1 MRFTS
6 SFGFAL
12 GLTLCG
18 LSPLSAQTKTDPTR
32 PLALPSQPYVSCGT
46 TIFPGNAAHDPKMP
60 RNTPAGTF
68 TMHVVTPTACR
79 DMSQLPALKDRPLN
93 LPTILGPKR

>member
-1 MRFTS
+1 MRFTP
-6 SFGFAL
+6 SFGLAL

-18 LSPLSAQTKTDPTR
+18 LSPITAQTTTDSTR
-32 PLALPSQPYVSCGT
+32 PLTLPPKPYVSCGT
-46 TIFPGNAAHDPKMP
+46 TIFPGNAAYDPKMP

-79 DMSQLPALKDRPLN
+79 DMSPLPALRSFPLN